1 MDIEFDPAKDAINA
15 EKHGVSLLSGTNV
28 FSDADMLVIPTSR
41 VEDGE
46 RRFRAIGKVAGR
58 LWTAVYVMRNRRH
71 RFISVRK
78 SNVGETRTYNRP

>member
-15 EKHGVSLLSGTNV
+15 EKHGVSLLFGTNV

-58 LWTAVYVMRNRRH
+58 LWTAVYVMRNGRH